1 MTQKEKHL
9 TALNNFAERVKKDP
23 KVIALLLY
31 GSLAYGTVWEKSDL
45 DLELIVRDGSIP
57 KSCLLLF
64 EEEGIFA
71 HLDLN
76 EVSKFKKYL
85 QRVRGGFDHGIY
97 GRGELIFSKD
107 EALRE
112 LFEEA
117 RKIGEDDAPKAFAS
131 KIDGLVNWMN
141 KAEKYITMLNEPLYA
156 QRFLQLCAPIV
167 ADMEMIRHRENP
179 NRESIL
185 RARQLNPELMHEIF
199 AVPSTTVMS
208 KADIERT
215 IKILD
220 DYLMQH
226 VSWWSRHLIR
236 FLSDGEIKTAS
247 HISEQC
253 VGADALEYLY
263 QKGVV
268 MRTTRPLG
276 LFKHSRL
283 TIDEVAYLYI
293 KEEQEHV

>member
-1 MTQKEKHL
+1 MAQKEKHL
-9 TALNNFAERVKKDP
+9 AALNSFAKRIKKDS

-45 DLELIVRDGSIP
+45 DMELIVRDGSIS
-57 KSCLLLF
+57 KSRLLWF
-64 EEEGIFA
+64 EEEGVFA
-71 HLDLN
+71 HLDIN

-85 QRVRGGFDHGIY
+85 QRVRGGFDHAIY
-97 GRGELIFSKD
+97 GRGELVFSKD

-117 RKIGEDDAPKAFAS
+117 RRIGEDDAPKAFAS
-131 KIDGLVNWMN
+131 KVDGLVNWMN
-141 KAEKYITMLNEPLYA
+141 KAEKHITMLNEPLYA

-167 ADMEMIRHRENP
+167 AEMEMLRHKENP

-185 RARQLNPELMHEIF
+185 RARQLNPELMHEVF
-199 AVPSTTVMS
+199 VVPSTTVMS

-226 VSWWSRHLIR
+226 VSWWSRYLIR
-236 FLSDGEIKTAS
+236 FLGDGEIKTFS
-247 HISEQC
+247 HIHDQC
-253 VGADALEYLY
+253 ASVEALEYLY
-263 QKGVV
+263 HKGMV

-276 LFKHSRL
+276 LFKNSSL

-293 KEEQEHV
+293 KEEKPL